1 MLKQQQSLGAALQTY
16 SGHLDPSHMADKGQV
31 FDLLGFMDT
40 MRKVQRREQHK
51 RSRSIKYVSE
61 FFEDEEEEAKYK
73 NRRFT
78 KYRKGRRSRAIN
90 QTNEPNLDSLYNSE
104 KELGNKIDHENSR
117 FTNSMQRIR

>member
-1 MLKQQQSLGAALQTY
+1 
-16 SGHLDPSHMADKGQV
+16 MADKGQV